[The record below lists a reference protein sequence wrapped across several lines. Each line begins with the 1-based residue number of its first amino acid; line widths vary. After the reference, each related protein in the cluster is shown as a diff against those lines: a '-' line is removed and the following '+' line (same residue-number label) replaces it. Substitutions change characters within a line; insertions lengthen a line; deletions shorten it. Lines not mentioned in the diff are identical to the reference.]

1 MNDERG
7 EETRIRQEI
16 WRMGQE
22 NEEIRET
29 KRIGRPER
37 PKCGEKKDWIECIEN
52 REKKV
57 SLGRATNVGNRMT

>member
-1 MNDERG
+1 MRKWNGGDKKQKKEGRSRMNDERG

-29 KRIGRPER
+29 KRIGRPE
-37 PKCGEKKDWIECIEN
+37 GQNVEKRKIG
-52 REKKV
+52 
-57 SLGRATNVGNRMT
+57 LNV